1 MLILISIKDVLTVTD
16 ITSKEQGRRSD
27 DPSLGLELVSA
38 ARRGGL
44 GPFIQPN
51 QLTSVSFHGLHA
63 PNLTSWL
70 WAFTAWPFSN
80 NCVI

>member
-27 DPSLGLELVSA
+27 DPSLDLELVSA

-44 GPFIQPN
+44 GPFI
-51 QLTSVSFHGLHA
+51 
-63 PNLTSWL
+63 
-70 WAFTAWPFSN
+70 
-80 NCVI
+80 